1 MLLRGGESPQAGP
14 SSEPSGPAYSS
25 ITSLGQQQA
34 KCRKAFLRD
43 AEGPASS
50 ELLFCLFVFLSE
62 EGSYLKK
69 TDWSQGGWIK
79 GLKVPH

>member
-43 AEGPASS
+43 AEGPVFS
-50 ELLFCLFVFLSE
+50 ELLFFLSE

-79 GLKVPH
+79 GLKGPH

>member
-25 ITSLGQQQA
+25 VTSLGQQQA

-50 ELLFCLFVFLSE
+50 ELLFLFCFVFFKRRRQLSKE
-62 EGSYLKK
+62 N
-69 TDWSQGGWIK
+69 K
-79 GLKVPH
+79 GAGAKGAG